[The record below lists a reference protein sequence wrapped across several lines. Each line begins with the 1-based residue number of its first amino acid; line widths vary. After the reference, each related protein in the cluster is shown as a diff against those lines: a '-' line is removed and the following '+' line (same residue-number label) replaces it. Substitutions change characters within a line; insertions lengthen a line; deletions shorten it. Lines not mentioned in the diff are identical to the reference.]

1 MFKTDETRQATW
13 LTLCIWLLSG
23 LLFSVTHAVL
33 ICAITARVLAT
44 VAAMNLF
51 GIIASIGLYQAA
63 LRTRRQPMLLRV
75 GALTAAAVV
84 CAFLLGLVDV
94 SLMEFIRK
102 TFEPA
107 TPPSSMPNWRAPS

>member
-33 ICAITARVLAT
+33 NGAITARVLAT

-51 GIIASIGLYQAA
+51 GIIGLFGFPIT
-63 LRTRRQPMLLRV
+63 LSLLKNLNDRGV
-75 GALTAAAVV
+75 IHIL
-84 CAFLLGLVDV
+84 
-94 SLMEFIRK
+94 K
-102 TFEPA
+102 
-107 TPPSSMPNWRAPS
+107 

>member
-1 MFKTDETRQATW
+1 MFKTDETRQAAW

-23 LLFSVTHAVL
+23 LLFSVTHSV
-33 ICAITARVLAT
+33 INGGITARVLAT

-51 GIIASIGLYQAA
+51 GIIVSIGLYQAA

-75 GALTAAAVV
+75 GILALVAVV
-84 CAFLLGLVDV
+84 CAFALGIVDV

-107 TPPSSMPNWRAPS
+107 AAPSSMPN